1 MDGVRK
7 IAISAPVQYDP
18 KKRSQVPFQILG
30 GEISCFRPKVSD
42 LEPKNFLIV
51 DCFGRFL
58 IFRQFSKACSNIEN
72 RSAF

>member
-1 MDGVRK
+1 MGGVRK
-7 IAISAPVQYDP
+7 MTIFPAVQYGP
-18 KKRSQVPFQILG
+18 KIRSQVPFQILG
-30 GEISCFRPKVSD
+30 GEISCFRPKISD